1 MHENGSKIYNI
12 KNVLFLDELPMS
24 HDYDRNSIAQT
35 GNCAFKKGFTLFC
48 ILNMNS
54 PEIAIV
60 TVFFITALQWS
71 TQKIPLAK
79 WDGLVDG
86 FCVVNK
92 LALFQLGSQ
101 IDNFEISSEAG
112 SNLEETK

>member
-60 TVFFITALQWS
+60 TVFLLPPRNEVHKKYRLQNEMGWS
-71 TQKIPLAK
+71 M
-79 WDGLVDG
+79 VS
-86 FCVVNK
+86 V
-92 LALFQLGSQ
+92 S
-101 IDNFEISSEAG
+101 
-112 SNLEETK
+112 